1 MSYHMIPQAESLED
15 TARAAEAVSE
25 DAALLKPKT
34 EVPIMLQCIPQE
46 PGFGPRSLE
55 HFT

>member
-1 MSYHMIPQAESLED
+1 MIPQAESLED